1 MQSRLQR
8 YAMIEAFE
16 KPATMPHTDK
26 AISMMVRPK
35 PAASALLI
43 RMRGWSMAS
52 VIAIVSLLAPAADAA
67 KKPIKPAK
75 KDAKKALPAKKAEPT
90 PTDTAATPV
99 AGPVA
104 EPAATPTV
112 DGANTDAA
120 KADAPKSD
128 AAKAEPAK
136 TEPAKPKSEAK
147 KVETP
152 SNFDFDLLDKPAQ
165 TALDPEAA
173 ARLESMVNTRR
184 TMLQLHFGLGLALV
198 VASTASSVLGTLHY
212 YDKYGGGGYKETWRY
227 PHLVSTMATSGIFA
241 AQGVLAVFAPEPYE
255 REGQWD
261 TARVHRILEIAA
273 TVGMV
278 TQIVLGFVTAYTPGL
293 KGTLTERDLAR
304 VHLGVGW
311 ATWAFTNAG
320 AAAYLF

>member
-1 MQSRLQR
+1 
-8 YAMIEAFE
+8 
-16 KPATMPHTDK
+16 
-26 AISMMVRPK
+26 MVRPK
-35 PAASALLI
+35 PVASALLT
-43 RMRGWSMAS
+43 RMRGWSMVT
-52 VIAIVSLLAPAADAA
+52 VIAIVSLLAPAAEAA
-67 KKPIKPAK
+67 KKPSKPAK
-75 KDAKKALPAKKAEPT
+75 KEAKKAPPAKKGEPT
-90 PTDTAATPV
+90 AAP
-99 AGPVA
+99 A
-104 EPAATPTV
+104 EPAAMPAPAPVAVPAAST
-112 DGANTDAA
+112 TDSAA
-120 KADAPKSD
+120 LEALKADGPKPE

-136 TEPAKPKSEAK
+136 SEPTKPKSEAK

-184 TMLQLHFGLGLALV
+184 AMLQVHFGLGLALV